1 MILLTFMPYAAAQ
14 QTTPPTGGSGG
25 GGGGGTT
32 QPKTTPVIPKAPDT
46 AGQPPELR
54 NAGTPEIVFI
64 SGSVMQEDGNP
75 PPFGTV
81 IELDCGNT
89 VTREAMVDSEGYYAF
104 QVGSGYRIGRVLPD
118 ASDRIGE
125 DIFDA
130 ESDSAGMGM
139 REWPSILR
147 TTPLHVRLRRCELRA
162 QYPGYRSTTVR
173 IRLGS
178 IFGYAEVEP
187 ILIYRMSKVQG
198 TSVSATSLLAPKEA
212 KKTVEQAAKAL
223 KKERFDEAEELVK
236 SALAAYSNN
245 AEAWYLLGEACLFQ
259 QRIKEA
265 RESYLKAIGVDKM
278 FVRPYIRLARISM
291 LEGDWKSAVHF
302 TDEALKLDP
311 VSFPE
316 AYYLNALASYN
327 LADLETAE
335 RSARRGQRLDFDH
348 NYPDLHL
355 ILANVLSVKQDAK
368 GSIEEMRK
376 YLKVATK
383 GEHAAAVRARLEEK
397 ERPPK
402 TEAK

>member
-1 MILLTFMPYAAAQ
+1 MPYSAAQ
-14 QTTPPTGGSGG
+14 QTAPQTGANEGGSGSS
-25 GGGGGTT
+25 GGTT
-32 QPKTTPVIPKAPDT
+32 QPKTPPAMPKTPNAP
-46 AGQPPELR
+46 GGLPELQ
-54 NAGTPEIVFI
+54 NAGAPEIVFI
-64 SGSVMQEDGNP
+64 SGSVTQEDGNP

-89 VTREAMVDSEGYYAF
+89 VTREAMVDSEGYYGF

-118 ASDRIGE
+118 ASDPIGE
-125 DIFDA
+125 DIFNP
-130 ESDSAGMGM
+130 ESESANMGT
-139 REWPSILR
+139 RELPSILR

-173 IRLGS
+173 IKLGS

-187 ILIYRMSKVQG
+187 ILMYRMSKVQG

-212 KKTVEQAAKAL
+212 RRIVEQATKAL
-223 KKERFDEAEELVK
+223 RKERFDEAEGLLR
-236 SALAAYSNN
+236 SAIDAYSDN
-245 AEAWYLLGEACLFQ
+245 AEAWYLLGEACLLQ

-265 RESYLKAIGVDKM
+265 RESYLKAIRVDKM
-278 FVRPYIRLARISM
+278 FVRPYVRLARLSM
-291 LEGDWKSAVHF
+291 LDEDWESAVRF

-316 AYYLNALASYN
+316 AYYLHALASYN

-335 RSARRGQRLDFDH
+335 RSARKGQRLDFDH
-348 NYPDLHL
+348 SYPDLHL
-355 ILANVLSVKQDAK
+355 ILANVLSLKQDAR
-368 GSIEEMRK
+368 GSIEEMRQ

-397 ERPPK
+397 ERHAK